1 MADIYLQGATYTG
14 VPAVE
19 LPTTDNSIATFYEMT
34 QKWLPPG
41 AELVSSAT
49 ETINVST
56 DTSYDSWTPST
67 TNTSILAVGTT
78 RGACSYKITS
88 DYQTTSLI
96 GFNLYHTEMV
106 YPDGTTYAKGY
117 NLTKDVMGIGFY
129 APMGFGQ
136 YSNDY
141 YGRVVAG
148 VVGTSTYYSSASAIG
163 VYASTNY
170 GISPTTCTWS
180 TSSATS
186 TSARTVGFTR
196 PIVYARC
203 NSTYFSTAAA
213 SALDSAN
220 TNITCKYLI
229 YAMDKTENPF
239 YALFDKTN
247 GYFFT

>member
-1 MADIYLQGATYTG
+1 MADIYLQGATYSD

-19 LPTTDNSIATFYEMT
+19 LPTTDNTIATFYELT

-67 TNTSILAVGTT
+67 TNTSILAVGTA
-78 RGACSYKITS
+78 RGACSYKITT

-96 GFNLYHTEMV
+96 GFNLYHTEMA
-106 YPDGTTYAKGY
+106 YPDGTTWAKGY
-117 NLTKDVMGIGFY
+117 NLTKTLMGICFY
-129 APMGFGQ
+129 APMKLGQ
-136 YSNDY
+136 YNNDY
-141 YGRVVAG
+141 YGNMFT
-148 VVGTSTYYSSASAIG
+148 GTLCNQSYYSSASAINI
-163 VYASTNY
+163 YTSTGY
-170 GISPTTCTWS
+170 GIGPTSCTWT
-180 TSSATS
+180 TSSTTS
-186 TSARTVGFTR
+186 PLSRIIGFTR
-196 PIVYARC
+196 PIIYARC
-203 NSTYFSTAAA
+203 NSSYFSTAAA
-213 SALDSAN
+213 AALDSAN

-239 YALFDKTN
+239 YALFDQNN